1 MSNTYNVSVGDLTT
15 LCRGG
20 DINFR
25 FSSRSSAM
33 EGIRGHQQ
41 VQRSRG
47 EHYVPEYPVALSV
60 IEDGREM
67 TISGRLDGIGYDK
80 VRQLFVIDEIKTL
93 RIAVSEIPGS
103 IMDSYWHQVLLY
115 AYMLLQELN
124 TETRIVVRL
133 CFFHL
138 DESSEET
145 IERLVTRENV
155 SQLFADTVHY
165 YFNYLDRR
173 EAWLDARSKS
183 LAGLSFPYGEFRKGQ
198 RDLSVAVFRA
208 LHDGGHL
215 VLEAPTG
222 LGKTMGTMYP
232 AVRRLERQEVKRV
245 MYLSAKTQTQQQ
257 AKAAVADLRGRGAA
271 LRSVVLTARDKVC
284 FSPGEPCHPDH
295 CQYAKGY
302 YDKLPIAID
311 DILASDRDF
320 TRERVEQLALQ
331 HELCPFELGLDLAS
345 QCDVIVADYNY
356 VFDPVVYLRRFF
368 EQGVKDSIVLI
379 DEAHNL
385 VDRGRQMFSAELDKE
400 DFLGIA
406 RLMSESSPAVARAAK
421 SVNRSIL
428 NYCKPNKLRFDE
440 LGHLTDSEL
449 PLGIIRSLTRFV
461 AVAEEEL
468 RMERSDL
475 GGRRETLLGVYFDAL
490 RFLRTSEWFDDT
502 YIFLINRVARKQR
515 LHLYCVDPSIRL
527 AEVFDRL
534 AASVSFSATLRPS
547 GFFREMM
554 GIPESSKWYR
564 LPSPFPEERL
574 HVSVATFVDT
584 SYRGRESS
592 ADELCT
598 LIHDVISGK
607 PGNYLIF
614 FPSYQYLETIQDRF
628 EQKYPA
634 IPLLVQAR
642 NMSDEERGDFLS
654 RFDDASETCGFAV
667 MGGAF
672 SEGIDLKGDRLIG
685 VVVVGVGLPQ
695 VGIERDLI
703 RDHFP
708 EHGFEFAYQYPGMT
722 RVLQTA
728 GRLIR
733 DAKDKG
739 VLCLVDRRYEED
751 RYLDLLPEY
760 WMPSICRNSG
770 DVRENLFR
778 FWREI
783 SQT

>member
-155 SQLFADTVHY
+155 TQLFADTVHY

-208 LHDGGHL
+208 LDDGGHL

-331 HELCPFELGLDLAS
+331 HKLCPFELGLDLAS

-751 RYLDLLPEY
+751 RYLDILPEY

>member
-208 LHDGGHL
+208 LDDGGHL

-461 AVAEEEL
+461 EVAEEEL

-475 GGRRETLLGVYFDAL
+475 GGRREALLGVYFDAL

>member
-155 SQLFADTVHY
+155 TQLFADTVHY

-208 LHDGGHL
+208 LDDGGHL

-461 AVAEEEL
+461 EVAEEEL

-502 YIFLINRVARKQR
+502 YIFLIHRVARKQR

-708 EHGFEFAYQYPGMT
+708 GHGFEFAYQYPGMT

-751 RYLDLLPEY
+751 RYLDILPAY

>member
-155 SQLFADTVHY
+155 TQLFADTVHY

-208 LHDGGHL
+208 LDDGGHL

-751 RYLDLLPEY
+751 RYLDLLPAY

>member
-25 FSSRSSAM
+25 FSSRSSAI

-155 SQLFADTVHY
+155 TQLFADTVHY

-208 LHDGGHL
+208 LDDGGHL

-461 AVAEEEL
+461 EVAEEEL

-592 ADELCT
+592 ADELCA

-751 RYLDLLPEY
+751 RYLDLLPAY

>member
-25 FSSRSSAM
+25 FSSRSSAI

-155 SQLFADTVHY
+155 TQLFADTVHY

-208 LHDGGHL
+208 LDDGGHL

-751 RYLDLLPEY
+751 RYLDLLPAY

>member
-155 SQLFADTVHY
+155 TQLFADTVHY

-208 LHDGGHL
+208 LDDGGHL

-461 AVAEEEL
+461 EVAEEEL

-502 YIFLINRVARKQR
+502 YIFLIHRVARKQR

-642 NMSDEERGDFLS
+642 NMSDEERCDFLS

-708 EHGFEFAYQYPGMT
+708 GHGFEFAYQYPGMT

-751 RYLDLLPEY
+751 RYLDLLPAY

-778 FWREI
+778 FWREM